1 MLVYFGGVQ
10 DKYSN
15 GTMVGQAMEKIYLYD
30 VLSSK
35 WYSQTAT
42 GTVPQMRAKFCAGAT
57 WAPDKSSYNM

>member
-30 VLSSK
+30 VLS
-35 WYSQTAT
+35 
-42 GTVPQMRAKFCAGAT
+42 
-57 WAPDKSSYNM
+57 